1 MKYRISVVLTTTWVV
16 GECLVQGTLWAEQ
29 QTAEVPIIYTTDLY
43 HPHQDPDDHFDIAT
57 LFAIPE
63 FKILAIVIDLGEK
76 GKGRAGTVP
85 LEQIMYLSGVTAPYA
100 TGLAENLSDPNDTGQ
115 GQPAAAQKGVELI
128 LDALRRSEEPV
139 TVFTTG
145 SLRDVAAAY
154 NRESGLFARKVERLY
169 VNAGHSG
176 GGEEYNVE
184 LDPVA
189 YVRILR
195 SGLPV
200 YWVPCFGERGYE
212 SMWHFKHGEVLDA
225 APAPIQN
232 FFLYAL
238 GRIDPKEKDPLDMLA
253 QPVYVDLKRRFRDK
267 RRNMWCTGALLHAA
281 GRTGGPFRFE
291 DVFVKISDE
300 GDTEIVGQEKDA
312 KVLKTFRKEA
322 PFAYLVTMKGELRR
336 LLEDFPSA
344 VEKKS
349 EEK

>member
-1 MKYRISVVLTTTWVV
+1 MKYRISGALTITCVV
-16 GECLVQGTLWAEQ
+16 GACFVQGPLWAEQ
-29 QTAEVPIIYTTDLY
+29 KAAEVPIIYTTDLY

-57 LFAIPE
+57 LFALPE
-63 FKILAIVIDLGEK
+63 FKILGIVIDMGEK

-85 LEQIMYLSGVTAPYA
+85 LEQMMYLSGVTVPYA
-100 TGLAENLSDPNDTGQ
+100 TGLAEKLSDPNDTGQ

-128 LDALRRSEEPV
+128 LDALRRAEEPV

-154 NRESGLFARKVERLY
+154 NREPALFAKKVDRLY
-169 VNAGHSG
+169 ANAGHSG
-176 GGEEYNVE
+176 GGDEYNVE
-184 LDPVA
+184 LDPAA
-189 YVRILR
+189 YLRILR
-195 SGLPV
+195 SDLAV

-212 SMWHFKHGEVLDA
+212 SMWHFNHGEVLDA

-238 GRIDPKEKDPLDMLA
+238 GRIDPKEKDPVDVLA
-253 QPVYVDLKRRFRDK
+253 QPVDADLKRRFWDK
-267 RRNMWCTGALLHAA
+267 RRNMWCTGAFLHAA

-300 GDTEIVGQEKDA
+300 GNTKIVEQEKDTE
-312 KVLKTFRKEA
+312 VLKTFRKEA

-336 LLEDFPSA
+336 LLEDFPMA

-349 EEK
+349 EEE